1 MIAIIQRIKQA
12 SVIADGR
19 PAGKAGEGL
28 LILLG
33 VLEGDGEREVE
44 VLAAKTA
51 ALRIFCDEN
60 DKMNMS
66 LLDIGGDA
74 LVVSNFTL
82 AADTKKGNR
91 PSYTNAAP
99 PESANVLYE
108 HYCEKLREA
117 GVASV
122 ETGEFGA
129 DMQISMIADGPVTI
143 TLNTDTWKR

>member
-12 SVIADGR
+12 SVIADGC

-33 VLEGDGEREVE
+33 VLQGDSEREAE

-60 DKMNMS
+60 DKMNRS

-99 PESANVLYE
+99 PESANELYE
-108 HYCEKLREA
+108 HYCEKLRDA